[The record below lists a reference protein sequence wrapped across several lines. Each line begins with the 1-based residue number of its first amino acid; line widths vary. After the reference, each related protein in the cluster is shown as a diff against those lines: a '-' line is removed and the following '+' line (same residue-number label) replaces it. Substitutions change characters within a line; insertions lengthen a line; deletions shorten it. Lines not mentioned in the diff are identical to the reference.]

1 MQIESRLSS
10 AHMSV
15 FLFAKAYAE
24 RFVLR
29 HATRSMM
36 SQNQN
41 SSVYYF
47 NNHVTPI
54 HRIAVPYM
62 KRYCYRRRHPP
73 RSDTFTYILRRIII
87 SKNVTHGGFFLERIF
102 LYYQSK

>member
-36 SQNQN
+36 AQNQN

-47 NNHVTPI
+47 NKNIV
-54 HRIAVPYM
+54 RIRRNAVPYM
-62 KRYCYRRRHPP
+62 Y
-73 RSDTFTYILRRIII
+73 
-87 SKNVTHGGFFLERIF
+87 NVM
-102 LYYQSK
+102 S